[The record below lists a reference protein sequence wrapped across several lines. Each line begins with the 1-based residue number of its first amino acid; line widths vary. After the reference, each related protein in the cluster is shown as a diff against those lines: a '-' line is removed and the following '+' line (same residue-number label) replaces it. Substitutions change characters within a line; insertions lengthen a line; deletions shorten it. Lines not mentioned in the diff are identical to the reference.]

1 MALHTGRKSK
11 LFSKTNLWKKTVPS
25 VATVHCKEW
34 MRRSGTA
41 LNPCMTDGYIVSLA
55 NMQHLFVHIHDI
67 TSRIL
72 HGTIDNLM
80 LPREILF
87 IWSTYLCREEIYTLQ
102 INCSLTS
109 RGSASFNGMQE
120 DSFSN
125 FTLLILFTSITR
137 GNAIVLSD

>member
-1 MALHTGRKSK
+1 MDGSSHRKSK
-11 LFSKTNLWKKTVPS
+11 LFSKTNLLKKTVPS

-41 LNPCMTDGYIVSLA
+41 LNLCMKDGYIVSLA
-55 NMQHLFVHIHDI
+55 NMQLLSVHIHDI

-87 IWSTYLCREEIYTLQ
+87 I
-102 INCSLTS
+102 
-109 RGSASFNGMQE
+109 
-120 DSFSN
+120 
-125 FTLLILFTSITR
+125 
-137 GNAIVLSD
+137 